1 MGTSVKSI
9 EDVRLRQAPVSKV
22 ALVGFG
28 TVGSAVA
35 RLLYER
41 DSEHCLRIT
50 HICNRRV
57 ERKKVDWVPE
67 EVLWTEDIEQV
78 LASDADV
85 LVELVGG
92 VKPAHDWVTR
102 ALKSGKSVVTANKQL
117 MAHHG
122 TELLELAR
130 ECGQHLAFGASVA
143 GGIPVLSGLHEGLGG
158 DRLQKIT
165 GILNGT
171 CNFILTK
178 IERTGSTFEAALA
191 EAQQAGFAEADPT
204 DDVDGFD
211 ARAKLVILA
220 RFGLNAEAR
229 PDQVPAFSIRNID
242 GVDFD
247 YAHELNCTIRQISRA
262 ELREGRLFATVEP
275 ALVPQDSPLAF
286 VSGSQNLVISTGE
299 FGGDTVFSGFGAGG
313 NPTAVA
319 VVSDLLHLV
328 RYRAKGT
335 AEPDRPVATAYPVSG
350 DFESLYSVRFVV
362 KDSPGIIASIA
373 GVFSK
378 HHINIDA
385 VFQKSGFPKDA
396 LPFVITLEPCRFSKL
411 EAALKEIAQFNFHV
425 HPPFSMPVLR

>member
-1 MGTSVKSI
+1 MATFVRSI
-9 EDVRLRQAPVSKV
+9 EDPRLRNAPACKV

-35 RLLYER
+35 RLLYAR
-41 DSEHCLRIT
+41 SAEHCLQLT
-50 HICNRRV
+50 HVFNRDV
-57 ERKKVDWVPE
+57 ERKKVDWISGD
-67 EVLWTEDIEQV
+67 VLWTDNIDLV
-78 LASDADV
+78 LSSDAEV

-92 VKPAHDWVTR
+92 VKPAYHWVKR
-102 ALKSGKSVVTANKQL
+102 ALESGKSVVTANKQL

-130 ECGQHLAFGASVA
+130 ERGQHLAFGASVA

-158 DRLQKIT
+158 DRLLKIT

-178 IERTGSTFEAALA
+178 IEKAGSTFDAALK

-229 PDQVPAFSIRNID
+229 PDQVAAFSIRSIN

-262 ELREGRLFATVEP
+262 EVRDGKLYATVEP
-275 ALVPQDSPLAF
+275 ALVPQDSLLAS
-286 VSGSQNLVISTGE
+286 VSGSQNLVISKGE
-299 FGGDTVFSGFGAGG
+299 FGGETVFGGFGAGG

-328 RYRAKGT
+328 RYRQKGS
-335 AEPDRPVATAYPVSG
+335 AEPDRPLATAYPVSG
-350 DFESLYSVRFVV
+350 DFENLYSVRFVV
-362 KDSPGIIASIA
+362 KDTPGIIAAIA

-385 VFQKSGFPKDA
+385 VFQKSGYPKDA

-411 EAALKEIAQFNFHV
+411 EAALKEIAEFNFHV
-425 HPPFSMPVLR
+425 QPPFSMPVLR

>member
-1 MGTSVKSI
+1 MATFVRSI
-9 EDVRLRQAPVSKV
+9 EDPQLRQAPVCKV

-35 RLLYER
+35 RLLYAR
-41 DSEHCLRIT
+41 SAEHCLQLT
-50 HICNRRV
+50 QVFNRRV
-57 ERKKVDWVPE
+57 ERKKADWVADD
-67 EVLWTEDIEQV
+67 VLWTEEIDQV
-78 LASDADV
+78 LSSDADV
-85 LVELVGG
+85 IVELVGG
-92 VKPAHDWVTR
+92 LRPAYDWVKR
-102 ALKSGKSVVTANKQL
+102 ALESGKSVVTANKQL

-122 TELLELAR
+122 AELLQLAR
-130 ECGQHLAFGASVA
+130 ERGQHLAFGASVA

-158 DRLQKIT
+158 DRLLKLT

-178 IERTGSTFEAALA
+178 IERTGCSFESALA

-220 RFGLNAEAR
+220 RFGLNADAR
-229 PDQVPAFSIRNID
+229 PDQVPAFSIRNIG

-247 YAHELNCTIRQISRA
+247 YAHELNCTIRQVSRA
-262 ELREGRLFATVEP
+262 ELRDGKLYATVEP
-275 ALVPQDSPLAF
+275 ALVPQDSPLAS

-299 FGGDTVFSGFGAGG
+299 FGGDTVFSGYGAGG

-319 VVSDLLHLV
+319 VVSDLLHLI
-328 RYRAKGT
+328 RYRAKGS
-335 AEPDRPVATAYPVSG
+335 AEPDRPVAAAYPVSG
-350 DFESLYSVRFVV
+350 DFENLYSVRFVV
-362 KDSPGIIASIA
+362 RDSPGIIAAIA

-385 VFQKSGFPKDA
+385 VFQKSGYPKDA

-411 EAALKEIAQFNFHV
+411 EVALKEIAAFNFLV
-425 HPPFSMPVLR
+425 QSPFSMPVLR

>member
-1 MGTSVKSI
+1 MATFVKSI
-9 EDVRLRQAPVSKV
+9 EDPHLKQAPVCKV

-35 RLLYER
+35 RLLYAR
-41 DSEHCLRIT
+41 SAEHCLQLTQIF
-50 HICNRRV
+50 NRGID
-57 ERKKVDWVPE
+57 RKKVDWVSD
-67 EVLWTEDIEQV
+67 EVLWTDDIEQI
-78 LASDADV
+78 LSSDAEV

-92 VKPAHDWVTR
+92 VKPAYDWVKR
-102 ALKSGKSVVTANKQL
+102 ALQSGKSVVTANKQL

-122 TELLELAR
+122 AELLELAR
-130 ECGQHLAFGASVA
+130 QKGQHLAFGASVA

-158 DRLQKIT
+158 DRLLKLT

-178 IERTGSTFEAALA
+178 IERTGSSFADALK

-220 RFGLNAEAR
+220 RFGLNAEAK
-229 PDQVPAFSIRNID
+229 PDQVPAFSIRKIG

-262 ELREGRLFATVEP
+262 ELRDGRLYASVEP
-275 ALVPQDSPLAF
+275 ALVPQDSPLAG

-299 FGGDTVFSGFGAGG
+299 FGGDTVFSGYGAGG

-319 VVSDLLHLV
+319 VVSDLLHLI
-328 RYRAKGT
+328 RYRAKGS
-335 AEPDRPVATAYPVSG
+335 AEQDRPKATAYPVSG
-350 DFESLYSVRFVV
+350 DFENLYSVRFVV

-385 VFQKSGFPKDA
+385 VFQKSGFPKEA
-396 LPFVITLEPCRFSKL
+396 LPFVITLEPCHFSKL

-425 HPPFSMPVLR
+425 QPPFSMPVLK

>member
-1 MGTSVKSI
+1 MATFVKAV
-9 EDVRLRQAPVSKV
+9 EDSRLRQAPVCKV
-22 ALVGFG
+22 AIVGFG

-35 RLLYER
+35 RLLYSR
-41 DSEHCLRIT
+41 SSEHCLQLT
-50 HICNRRV
+50 TVFNRRV
-57 ERKKVDWVPE
+57 ERKKADWVADD
-67 EVLWTEDIEQV
+67 VVWTEDIEQV
-78 LASDADV
+78 LSSDADV
-85 LVELVGG
+85 VVELVGG
-92 VKPAHDWVTR
+92 VKPAYDWVKC
-102 ALKSGKSVVTANKQL
+102 ALESGKSVVTANKQL

-122 TELLELAR
+122 SELLELAR
-130 ECGQHLAFGASVA
+130 VKGQHLAFGASVA

-158 DRLQKIT
+158 DRLLKLT

-178 IERTGSTFEAALA
+178 IEKTGTSFADALG
-191 EAQQAGFAEADPT
+191 EAQKAGFAEADPT

-220 RFGLNAEAR
+220 RFGLNAEAK
-229 PDQVPAFSIRNID
+229 PDQVSAFSIRNIG

-262 ELREGRLFATVEP
+262 QLRNGVLYASVEP
-275 ALVPQDSPLAF
+275 ALVPQESPLAS
-286 VSGSQNLVISTGE
+286 VSGSQNLVMSTGE
-299 FGGDTVFSGFGAGG
+299 FGGDTVFSGYGAGG

-319 VVSDLLHLV
+319 VVSDLLHV
-328 RYRAKGT
+328 IRYRTKGS

-350 DFESLYSVRFVV
+350 DFENLYSVRFVV
-362 KDSPGIIASIA
+362 KDAPGIIASIA

-385 VFQKSGFPKDA
+385 VFQKSGYPKDA

-411 EAALKEIAQFNFHV
+411 EAALKEIGEFHFHV
-425 HPPFSMPVLR
+425 QPPFSMPVLR

>member
-1 MGTSVKSI
+1 MATSVKSI
-9 EDVRLRQAPVSKV
+9 ENARLPGAPVCKV
-22 ALVGFG
+22 AIVGFG

-35 RLLYER
+35 RLLYAR
-41 DSEHCLRIT
+41 SSEHVLQLT
-50 HICNRRV
+50 HVFNRKV
-57 ERKKVDWVPE
+57 ERKKANWVSDD
-67 EVLWTEDIEQV
+67 VVWTEDIERV

-85 LVELVGG
+85 VVELVGG
-92 VKPAHDWVTR
+92 VNPAYDWVKR
-102 ALKSGKSVVTANKQL
+102 ALESGKSVVTANKQL

-122 TELLELAR
+122 SELLELAR
-130 ECGQHLAFGASVA
+130 SRGQHLAFGASVA

-158 DRLQKIT
+158 DRLQKLT

-178 IERTGSTFEAALA
+178 IENTGASFAEALK
-191 EAQQAGFAEADPT
+191 EAQQLGFAEADPT

-220 RFGLNAEAR
+220 RFGLNAQAK
-229 PDQVPAFSIRNID
+229 PDQVPAFSIRNIG

-247 YAHELNCTIRQISRA
+247 YAHELGCTIRQVSRA
-262 ELREGRLFATVEP
+262 ELRHATLYATVEP
-275 ALVPQDSPLAF
+275 ALVPQGSPLAS

-299 FGGDTVFSGFGAGG
+299 FGGDTVFSGYGAGG

-319 VVSDLLHLV
+319 VVSDLLHLI
-328 RYRAKGT
+328 RYRAKGS
-335 AEPDRPVATAYPVSG
+335 AEPDRPTPGNYPVSG
-350 DFESLYSVRFVV
+350 DFENLYSVRFVV

-385 VFQKSGFPKDA
+385 VFQKSGYPKHE

-411 EAALKEIAQFNFHV
+411 EEALKEIGAFNFHV
-425 HPPFSMPVLR
+425 RPPFSMPVLR

>member
-1 MGTSVKSI
+1 MATFVRSI
-9 EDVRLRQAPVSKV
+9 EDARLRQVPVCKI
-22 ALVGFG
+22 ALAGFG

-35 RLLYER
+35 RLLYAR
-41 DSEHCLRIT
+41 SSEHNLQLTRIF
-50 HICNRRV
+50 NRGV
-57 ERKKVDWVPE
+57 ERKKTDWVSDD
-67 EVLWTEDIEQV
+67 VLWTDDIEE
-78 LASDADV
+78 LLSSDADV
-85 LVELVGG
+85 LVELIGG
-92 VKPAHDWVTR
+92 VNPAYDWVKR
-102 ALKSGKSVVTANKQL
+102 ALQAGKSVVTANKQL

-122 TELLELAR
+122 AELLDLAR
-130 ECGQHLAFGASVA
+130 ERGQQLAFGASVA
-143 GGIPVLSGLHEGLGG
+143 GGIPVLTGLHEGLAG
-158 DRLQKIT
+158 DRLQKVT

-178 IERTGSTFEAALA
+178 IERTGSSFADALA
-191 EAQQAGFAEADPT
+191 EAQKAGFAEADST

-229 PDQVPAFSIRNID
+229 PDQVAAFSIRKID
-242 GVDFD
+242 GIDFE

-262 ELREGRLFATVEP
+262 EVRDGHLYASVEP
-275 ALVPQDSPLAF
+275 ALVPRDSPLAS

-299 FGGDTVFSGFGAGG
+299 FGGDTVFSGYGAGG

-328 RYRAKGT
+328 RYRAKGS

-350 DFESLYSVRFVV
+350 DFETPYSARFVV
-362 KDSPGIIASIA
+362 RDTPGIIAAIA
-373 GVFSK
+373 GAFAN

-385 VFQKSGFPKDA
+385 VFQKSGFPKEA

-411 EAALKEIAQFNFHV
+411 DAALKEIAEFKFHV
-425 HPPFSMPVLR
+425 QPPFAMPVLR

>member
-1 MGTSVKSI
+1 MATFVKSI
-9 EDVRLRQAPVSKV
+9 EDPRLRQAPVCKV

-35 RLLYER
+35 RLLYAR
-41 DSEHCLRIT
+41 SAEHNLQLTQIF
-50 HICNRRV
+50 NRGV
-57 ERKKVDWVPE
+57 DRKKVDWVSDD
-67 EVLWTEDIEQV
+67 VVWTEDIEQV
-78 LASDADV
+78 LASDAEV

-92 VKPAHDWVTR
+92 VKPAHDWVKR
-102 ALKSGKSVVTANKQL
+102 ALQSGKSVVTANKQL

-130 ECGQHLAFGASVA
+130 QHHQQVAFGASVA

-158 DRLQKIT
+158 DRLLKLT

-178 IERTGSTFEAALA
+178 IERTGAPFADALA

-220 RFGLNAEAR
+220 RFGLNAQAR
-229 PDQVPAFSIRNID
+229 PDQVPAFSIRNI
-242 GVDFD
+242 GGIDFD

-262 ELREGRLFATVEP
+262 EVRDGRLYASVEP
-275 ALVPQDSPLAF
+275 ALVPQDSPLAS

-299 FGGDTVFSGFGAGG
+299 FGGDTVFSGYGAGG
-313 NPTAVA
+313 TPTAVA
-319 VVSDLLHLV
+319 VVSDLLHLI
-328 RYRAKGT
+328 RYRAKGS
-335 AEPDRPVATAYPVSG
+335 AEPDRPVASAYPVSG

-362 KDSPGIIASIA
+362 KDSPGIIAAIA
-373 GVFSK
+373 GAFSQ

-385 VFQKSGFPKDA
+385 VFQKSGFPKEA

-411 EAALKEIAQFNFHV
+411 EAALSDIAQFNFHV
-425 HPPFSMPVLR
+425 QPPFSMPVLR